1 MTCRL
6 CSSEFETNS
15 YQITRLTYEFGEII
29 EFMDLCDACAQ
40 VIRESKD
47 TLEFV
52 ER

>member
-1 MTCRL
+1 MTCKL
-6 CSSEFETNS
+6 CGSEFEISS

-29 EFMDLCDACAQ
+29 EFMDLCAACAQ
-40 VIRESKD
+40 VVRESKD